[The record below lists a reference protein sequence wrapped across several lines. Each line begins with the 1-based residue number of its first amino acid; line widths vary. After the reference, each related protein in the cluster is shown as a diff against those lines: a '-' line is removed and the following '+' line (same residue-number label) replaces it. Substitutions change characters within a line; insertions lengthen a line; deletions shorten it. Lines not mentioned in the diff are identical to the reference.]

1 MHKSKERLYEKVKK
15 SITKEEFENQIKEI
29 QKNYDGLF
37 DEETS
42 AFLIV
47 DKLGANKENICK
59 ISNLINGKECTV
71 FGKIKNISKTRNF
84 NRKNGTQGH
93 VINLE
98 LSDETGTCN
107 LVLWDKD
114 VELVRNKTIKKGS
127 NVKIINGY
135 VKNGYNGIELNIGR
149 WGLIEIISEEE
160 IKFKETEKTKEKPS
174 YISGE
179 LTDIKPTRA
188 FFKDNG
194 DFGFVTNIEVK
205 TKKGSKQLTLWD
217 EKVKEVQ
224 NFKTGD
230 KIEINNIN
238 IRKKNGKEEIHLNGD
253 GKIKKI

>member
-1 MHKSKERLYEKVKK
+1 MHIFKEKLYEKVKK
-15 SITKEEFENQIKEI
+15 SISKEEFEKQIKEI
-29 QKNYDGLF
+29 QENYDGLF

-59 ISNLINGKECTV
+59 ISNLENGMECTV

-149 WGLIEIISEEE
+149 WGLIETAPEEE
-160 IKFKETEKTKEKPS
+160 IQVKETQKAEKS
-174 YISGE
+174 DQISGE
-179 LTDIKPTRA
+179 LTEVQPTHA

-194 DFGFVTNIEVK
+194 EFGFVRNIKVK
-205 TKKGSKQLTLWD
+205 TKKGYKQLTLWD
-217 EKVKEVQ
+217 DKVKEVQ

-230 KIEINNIN
+230 KIEIKNIN
-238 IRKKNGKEEIHLNGD
+238 IREKNGKKEIHLNGK
-253 GKIKKI
+253 GNIKKI